1 MHMCTII
8 SKSTK
13 EHNCQKNC
21 QQKYS
26 LNELLIVF
34 MCVCAQSLSHVWLFV
49 SAWTVAHQAP
59 LFMEFHRQEGW
70 SELPFP
76 VPEDLPDPGI
86 ELVSLGSPVLAGRFF
101 TTMPFKWNWENND
114 SIDRCS
120 FSLRISVQRFK
131 NYIT

>member
-1 MHMCTII
+1 
-8 SKSTK
+8 
-13 EHNCQKNC
+13 
-21 QQKYS
+21 
-26 LNELLIVF
+26 
-34 MCVCAQSLSHVWLFV
+34 
-49 SAWTVAHQAP
+49 
-59 LFMEFHRQEGW
+59 MEFHRQEGW

-101 TTMPFKWNWENND
+101 TTMPSKWNWENND